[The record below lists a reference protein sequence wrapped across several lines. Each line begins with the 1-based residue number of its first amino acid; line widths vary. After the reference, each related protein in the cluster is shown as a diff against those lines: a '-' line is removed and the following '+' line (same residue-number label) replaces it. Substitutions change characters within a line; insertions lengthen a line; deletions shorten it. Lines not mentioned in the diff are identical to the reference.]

1 MGDSRDEIRRRHGRD
16 VADDLYIVPR
26 SEIYDVKS
34 LDEREMRV
42 ANYARVSTYADEQ
55 VTSLVLQ
62 EQHFRD
68 MIKREYVARVERP
81 GARRLNRCSAKTEQA
96 QRGGCTLTTG

>member
-1 MGDSRDEIRRRHGRD
+1 MGDSRDEIRKRHGRD

-55 VTSLVLQ
+55 LLIFMLVLPLIPP
-62 EQHFRD
+62 ELAVL
-68 MIKREYVARVERP
+68 EE
-81 GARRLNRCSAKTEQA
+81 
-96 QRGGCTLTTG
+96 